1 MTEDFIKITLKSLR
15 KLKEIK
21 PEDCEEHLLKLFSNK
36 EECPY
41 MIMFLRFIA
50 AVRLACNA

>member
-1 MTEDFIKITLKSLR
+1 MTEDFIKITLKSLK

-21 PEDCEEHLLKLFSNK
+21 QDGIEQHLLNLFSNK
-36 EECPY
+36 DECPY

-50 AVRLACNA
+50 AVSSVDS